1 MEWSFSLDNI
11 NKIAKEFWHTV
22 NSKTVFAFHG
32 KMGAGKT
39 TFIHALCDAK
49 AKTVLLLTVCQNS
62 FAILL
67 IISREKLHS
76 MRQI

>member
-39 TFIHALCDAK
+39 T
-49 AKTVLLLTVCQNS
+49 TS
-62 FAILL
+62 
-67 IISREKLHS
+67 IS
-76 MRQI
+76 